1 MTVNID
7 YDRCMST
14 AILLPLTVTESAAC
28 CSPLTQDPLDQA
40 RAEDLARSLKAIAD
54 PVRLR
59 MISIIAASQGQEA
72 CVCDLTSAFD
82 LGQPTVSHHLKVL
95 MDAGFLTRSKR
106 GTWAYYALIPG
117 SLDAVSRIFVT
128 A

>member
-1 MTVNID
+1 MPAAT
-7 YDRCMST
+7 
-14 AILLPLTVTESAAC
+14 LLPLTVTESAAC
-28 CSPLTQDPLDQA
+28 CSPLTKDTLDQA
-40 RAEDLARSLKAIAD
+40 QAEDLARSLKAIAD

-59 MISIIAASQGQEA
+59 MISIIAASTNQEA
-72 CVCDLTSAFD
+72 CVCDLNGAFD
-82 LGQPTVSHHLKVL
+82 LGQPTISHHLKVL

-106 GTWAYYALIPG
+106 GTWAYFAIVPG